1 MIPLVDLN
9 AQYSTIKNEINKA
22 VLHVLDSSQYIMG
35 QHVKELEE
43 NVASYI
49 GTRYALSCAN
59 GTDALI
65 LSLHACGIGDGDE
78 VITTPF
84 TFFATAEAIS
94 RVGAKPIFVDVNTDT
109 FNMNADL
116 IEDKISCKTKA
127 ILPVHLF
134 GQPSAMDQICK
145 IAGNYGLYVIEDAC
159 QAIGAEYNGSKAG
172 SLGDVACFSFFPTKN
187 LGAYGDG
194 GMITTNNAT
203 LATVIRALR
212 AHGSGYAG
220 QQAYNLLYGENNSCI
235 EGNSLDNTIYDRTK
249 YFNYLIG
256 YNSRLDELQAAI
268 LLVKL
273 RYLNIWNEKRREAA
287 EYYSARLQNSN
298 LVAQKTI
305 EESKSVYHMYIL
317 QSENRETLTQ
327 YLKQKDIS
335 TGIYYPVPLHLQK
348 AYESLGYKYGD
359 FPASEYLADRTFA
372 IPVYPELTG
381 EQKEYIADTLI
392 KAADFVL
399 Q

>member
-392 KAADFVL
+392 KAADIVL